1 MDTLTTN
8 ADGLALSK
16 DLPYGT
22 YTVKEITNEDGLV
35 IVDGKYYNPI
45 DPFDVEVNS
54 NGTTITKILSN
65 YPSTTQLKVYKRNG
79 DTNIPVK
86 DMTFELYREDGSL
99 VEMEVNYPEH
109 KVISQF
115 TTASNGYVDLPQK
128 LEWGIY
134 TLKEVKTPDGLL
146 NIPNGEMQIS
156 LYQDEIVIDVI
167 NEAAKGQIT
176 INKTGHVLSSVS
188 NSTTEYGE
196 LYSLIYSDTSLV
208 DTEWE
213 IYAAEDIKA
222 NDINDTL
229 LYSKDE
235 LVDTITTGDKA
246 ALSKELPLGKYYVKE
261 KTTLN
266 GYILD
271 KNIYDIEF
279 KYEGDTI
286 KLVNDEVN
294 SFNDIQI

>member
-1 MDTLTTN
+1 MPANPDGSQVEKPGANFIFDIYLKSDNVLIDTITTDK
-8 ADGLALSK
+8 DGFALSK

-146 NIPNGEMQIS
+146 NIPNGEMKIS

-235 LVDTITTGDKA
+235 LVDTITTA
-246 ALSKELPLGKYYVKE
+246 NTPSLSKELPLGKYYVK
-261 KTTLN
+261 
-266 GYILD
+266 
-271 KNIYDIEF
+271 
-279 KYEGDTI
+279 
-286 KLVNDEVN
+286 
-294 SFNDIQI
+294 